1 MGLNTVECRGFNL
14 DILPCIT
21 DLNGYRVPLDLRT
34 RAYFHTFTFRA
45 SMLPSDPLFPVLS
58 LSFCLSPMSV
68 VFPQLRM
75 IRLACIRWTF
85 SLLRLD
91 SHRTP
96 FPYAARPCN
105 KFYLVIRRKLLCF
118 TCEYDLGQKT
128 IPCYFATILAVTF
141 SFATTL
147 SISALE

>member
-1 MGLNTVECRGFNL
+1 MGLNTVEYRGVKPRYP
-14 DILPCIT
+14 PCIT
-21 DLNGYRVPLDLRT
+21 DLNGYQVPLDLRT

-58 LSFCLSPMSV
+58 LSFCLSPISV
-68 VFPQLRM
+68 AFRTSNYN
-75 IRLACIRWTF
+75 RLICIRWTF

-105 KFYLVIRRKLLCF
+105 KFHLVIRRKLLCF
-118 TCEYDLGQKT
+118 TCEHGLGQKT
-128 IPCYFATILAVTF
+128 IPNYFTTTLATTF
-141 SFATTL
+141 SFALTL

>member
-1 MGLNTVECRGFNL
+1 MGLNTVEYRGVKPRYP
-14 DILPCIT
+14 PCMT
-21 DLNGYRVPLDLRT
+21 DLNGYQVPLDLRFG
-34 RAYFHTFTFRA
+34 AYLHSFTFRA
-45 SMLPSDPLFPVLS
+45 SKFPSDTIFPVLS
-58 LSFCLSPMSV
+58 LSFYLSPMSV

-105 KFYLVIRRKLLCF
+105 KFHLVIRRKLLCF
-118 TCEYDLGQKT
+118 TCKHGLGQKT
-128 IPCYFATILAVTF
+128 IPNYFTTTLATTF
-141 SFATTL
+141 SFALTL